1 MSLLDRIRSIL
12 GSGSRERS
20 EWVYVQCVHCGEK
33 LRARID
39 TYNDLSVQY
48 DDRGESTYFCRKVI
62 IGSARCYRPIEVKLS
77 FDGNRRLIDREID
90 GGRFITMEDYLNAD

>member
-12 GSGSRERS
+12 SSESRERVQ
-20 EWVYVQCVHCGEK
+20 WIYVQCDHCGEK

-48 DDRGESTYFCRKVI
+48 DEGGKNAYFCRKVI
-62 IGSARCYRPIEVKLS
+62 IGSKRCYKPIEVKLTY
-77 FDGNRRLIDREID
+77 DGSRRLINREIE
-90 GGRFITMEDYLNAD
+90 GGGFITELDYME